1 MDRELLIL
9 LSWHKQ
15 NDPFMGTLFSQF
27 GFFDNRIQSFHALFD
42 GVAFCRVKAIFTSRS
57 ITWHTKRLSPND
69 RLAAVF

>member
-1 MDRELLIL
+1 
-9 LSWHKQ
+9 
-15 NDPFMGTLFSQF
+15 MGTLFSQF